1 VAASAAGDRPADAV
15 AMTRGWWTACAV
27 ALGVFAAVLSTYPL
41 AARVQDSVV
50 TWREEDTA
58 LADVL
63 LTLWILDEGGRR
75 LYTDPLRVFEGN
87 AYHPMRHSL
96 LYSESMLSAG
106 ALVAPVNALT
116 GNPVLGY
123 NLYYLTT
130 VVLSLVGTFLVVREI
145 TGDPRAGLVGGW
157 LFALCADRLWFGGF
171 LPSLSVHWVPFVI
184 YAWLR
189 LLDAPGPRPAL
200 GLAAALVMHMH
211 ASAYHGLMLP
221 VLLVPWA
228 LALLVLGPWPLRRW
242 ATVAAALVPGLGISL
257 ALFVPYLAVRDEFQ
271 RFPKGMVG
279 IQDRWYWGAF
289 LDPVAYV
296 RGVLS
301 GPRALMGPSSPAAR
315 ALGVAA
321 TSPLPPLLLAA
332 AGLAMAWRRPLVRRP
347 RGEGAHVV
355 ALAAFTL
362 AAMAVSLG
370 SSVSIP
376 GVVENAA
383 PPFAYLHLLPG
394 FASMRVQRRFLLLA
408 AFGTS
413 ALAGVATAVLLRRL
427 RSRLGQ
433 AALVLGLLAVVVVD
447 TRTLRAPLP
456 LTRLPPPAEVPAV
469 YAWLAST
476 APDAAVLEL
485 PYGLYGG
492 DALAMYYSLYH
503 RRPVVNGFSGTGVSF
518 VEAFANF
525 PDEVSLRALED
536 AGVRYV
542 ITHPDALPGPA
553 MDALLTRIE
562 ARTDLNPRWIG
573 SDLVAEIPPAP
584 ARAAPVAQ
592 APELDR
598 RRWVLTGSS
607 AGASR
612 AADGDLATHWTT
624 SVDGRDSV
632 LRIDLGTVEAVGGVT
647 LRMGAHAVE
656 YPRTYSIWASEDGST
671 WRQLGGAPVTLPP
684 FASYRRA
691 HRDVEVPLQM
701 NPGRARYL
709 EIRVPARIAW
719 TLPASWGVH
728 EVQVFA
734 PPAEASPAS

>member
-1 VAASAAGDRPADAV
+1 MAASAAGDPLADALV
-15 AMTRGWWTACAV
+15 MRRGWWTVCAV

-41 AARVQDSVV
+41 ATRVQDSVV

-75 LYTDPLRVFEGN
+75 LYTDPLRVFEAN

-116 GNPVLGY
+116 GNPILGY

-189 LLDAPGPRPAL
+189 LLDAPGLRPAL
-200 GLAAALVMHMH
+200 GLGAALVMHMH

-228 LALLVLGPWPLRRW
+228 LALLVLGPWPLHRW
-242 ATVAAALVPGLGISL
+242 GAVAAALISGLGVSL
-257 ALFVPYLAVRDEFQ
+257 AFFFPYLAVRDEFQ
-271 RFPKGMVG
+271 RFPKGMIG
-279 IQDRWYWGAF
+279 IQAPWYWGAF
-289 LDPVAYV
+289 LDPVTYV

-301 GPRALMGPSSPAAR
+301 GPRALLGPSSPAAR

-321 TSPLPPLLLAA
+321 TSPLPALLLAA
-332 AGLAMAWRRPLVRRP
+332 AGIAIAWRRPLVRRR
-347 RGEGAHVV
+347 RGEGAQVV

-376 GVVENAA
+376 GLVENAA

-394 FASMRVQRRFLLLA
+394 FGSMRVQRRFLLLA

-413 ALAGVATAVLLRRL
+413 ALAGVATAVLLRRF

-433 AALVLGLLAVVVVD
+433 ASLVLGLLAAVVLD

-476 APDAAVLEL
+476 PADAAVLEL
-485 PYGLYGG
+485 PYGLYGS
-492 DALAMYYSLYH
+492 DALAMYFSLYH
-503 RRPVVNGFSGTGVSF
+503 RRPVMNGFSGTGVSF
-518 VEAFANF
+518 AEAFANF
-525 PDEVSLRALED
+525 PDEVSLGALQD
-536 AGVRYV
+536 AGVRHV
-542 ITHPDALPGPA
+542 IIHPNVLPGPA
-553 MDALLTRIE
+553 MDSLLTRAQ
-562 ARTDLNPRWIG
+562 ARTELRPRWIG
-573 SDLVAEIPPAP
+573 TDLVVEIPPAP
-584 ARAAPVAQ
+584 ARAASVAHGR
-592 APELDR
+592 ELDR

-607 AGASR
+607 AGASQ

-632 LRIDLGTVEAVGGVT
+632 LRVDLGAVEPIGAVT

-656 YPRTYSIWASEDGST
+656 YPRTYSVWASEDGTT
-671 WRQLGGAPVTLPP
+671 WQQLGGAPVTLPP

-701 NPGRARYL
+701 SPGRGRYL

-728 EVQVFA
+728 EVRVFA
-734 PPAEASPAS
+734 PSETAPAS